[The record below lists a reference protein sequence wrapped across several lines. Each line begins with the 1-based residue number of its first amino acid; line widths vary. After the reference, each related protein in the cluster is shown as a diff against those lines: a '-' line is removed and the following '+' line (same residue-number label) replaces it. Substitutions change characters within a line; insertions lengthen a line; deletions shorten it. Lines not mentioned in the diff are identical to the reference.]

1 MNIDELQL
9 TPAGVDRFWELA
21 PKMNPS
27 LPAIRLE
34 DFSELAS
41 LLNLIWLH
49 PLGYP
54 QSFNMYRKTAHLT
67 DCDYESLVEKGFAK
81 KVSNRFEHLQGLLV
95 DNGEEDLLH
104 VFETYH
110 SVVRQ
115 KPFHDSDVMMAIE
128 FLEKRAQE
136 DSDMLRYKGDSALV
150 FRMNEAKKAINPSTA
165 EQWSI
170 VLDAM
175 IQQIHF
181 DPDLLRM
188 HDKNTQSIICAAVV
202 LWLDQLAGKDSVKRW
217 TRFSDMEKEEIRL
230 ELEEPWGDEE
240 EDDD

>member
-9 TPAGVDRFWELA
+9 TSKGVKRFWELGPPHA
-21 PKMNPS
+21 LWDSKH
-27 LPAIRLE
+27 ILE
-34 DFSELAS
+34 HAT

-49 PLGYP
+49 PLDYP
-54 QSFNMYRKTAHLT
+54 FSLIHRTAYLV
-67 DCDYESLVEKGFAK
+67 DCDYSALIERGLVQ
-81 KVSNRFEHLQGLLV
+81 KVPNRFEHLQGILV

-115 KPFHDSDVMMAIE
+115 KPFHESDVMMAIE

-136 DSDMLRYKGDSALV
+136 DVNKLAMTAGDHCLVLR
-150 FRMNEAKKAINPSTA
+150 MKKAKEAVNPNTA
-165 EQWSI
+165 NKWSI

-175 IQQIHF
+175 IQEIHF

-188 HDKNTQSIICAAVV
+188 HDKIKQSIICAAIV
-202 LWLDQLAGKDSVKRW
+202 LWLDQLAGKDSSKRW

-230 ELEEPWGDEE
+230 EAEEPYDEE
-240 EDDD
+240 E